1 MNKAEL
7 IEVIAKDCDF
17 SKAKAGEALESFMKN
32 VSKGMKKAP
41 VQLVGFGTFKIVKRK
56 ARIGRNPATGEKI
69 KIKAKNV
76 VQFKASKNPKY

>member
-1 MNKAEL
+1 MNKAQL
-7 IEVIAKDCDF
+7 IEAIAKDCDL

-32 VSKGMKKAP
+32 TSKGMKKAP

-56 ARIGRNPATGEKI
+56 ARVGRNPATGAKI

-76 VQFKASKNPKY
+76 VKFAASKNPKY

>member
-1 MNKAEL
+1 MNKAQL
-7 IEVIAKDCDF
+7 IEAIAKDCDL

-41 VQLVGFGTFKIVKRK
+41 VQLVGFGTFKIMKRK
-56 ARIGRNPATGEKI
+56 ARMGRNPATGAKI

-76 VQFKASKNPKY
+76 VKFAASKNPKY